1 MKVNMP
7 EIETQAQHHRY
18 SASGA
23 EGWMTC
29 AGKLVMEQGIPDK
42 YSPFADE
49 GSAAHFLA
57 SECLAKNRTPESYR
71 NFGIICW
78 EKPGER
84 DGQCWSGGD
93 DLPEGA
99 VQRSL
104 WKVDRDMVNYVTQYV
119 DYVKGQ
125 VKGGTLL
132 VEQRVHF
139 GNFIGV
145 PGAFGTSD
153 TVILSEDGT
162 ELIIVDLKYGF
173 QEVSAERNSQMQLYA
188 LGVLGSANDAEEAK
202 LSEELMAYD
211 PEDLI

>member
-1 MKVNMP
+1 MTQV
-7 EIETQAQHHRY
+7 ETQAQHHRY
-18 SASGA
+18 SASGS

-29 AGKLVMEQGIPDK
+29 AGKLAMEQGIQDT
-42 YSPFADE
+42 YSPYADE

-57 SECLAKNRTPESYR
+57 AECLLNNRTPESYHH
-71 NFGIICW
+71 FGIVCW

-84 DGQCWSGGD
+84 DGQCWSAEP
-93 DLPEGA
+93 LPEGA

-104 WKVDRDMVNYVTQYV
+104 WKVDNDMVKYVTQYT
-119 DYVKGQ
+119 DYVRKQ

-139 GNFIGV
+139 GGFIGV
-145 PGAFGTSD
+145 QGAFGTSD

-173 QEVSAERNSQMQLYA
+173 KEVHAERNSQMMLYA
-188 LGVLGSANDAEEAK
+188 LGVLSEAGEASLEAYIAADYAEV
-202 LSEELMAYD
+202 LDEL
-211 PEDLI
+211 EDLI